1 MCYLMWERLMIV
13 STTGLK
19 QHWICIPNPP
29 SVCLNPLPF
38 VCIELSV
45 LVDLIHI
52 LIVKIIRD
60 DDDLIV
66 DDLSPIK

>member
-1 MCYLMWERLMIV
+1 MIV

-29 SVCLNPLPF
+29 SVCLNPFPF
-38 VCIELSV
+38 VCIELSM

-52 LIVKIIRD
+52 LIVKIIRWWFD
-60 DDDLIV
+60 W
-66 DDLSPIK
+66 